1 MMSVS
6 HQPDPDWYGYECKPG
21 QILFYYNKTT
31 GEHIWAGGD
40 VVSYTIDPPDKSLSN
55 R

>member
-1 MMSVS
+1 MNVKS
-6 HQPDPDWYGYECKPG
+6 G

-40 VVSYTIDPPDKSLSN
+40 QVGQQGTTKHS
-55 R
+55 